1 MTLSNG
7 QRPDPY
13 EGQRTTPGPIHPP
26 IHPMRAPV
34 DFSSPDVFVGG
45 FPFDAFSGV
54 HEIAPIFWHPET
66 TPYEPGF
73 WVLTRFE
80 DVKAVSKN
88 PGLFSSAKGAGPM
101 LSFEGSGY
109 DMSAEM
115 LAIYRANMVAM
126 DPPSHRD
133 FRSVVAPYLS
143 GPAVKQLESGIRDMV
158 ITLLDQLET
167 GKPFD
172 LVRQYSAITPAVALC
187 HLLGVPP
194 HDHPRMIEWGD
205 ALAGADDPEY
215 PMSAAETR
223 SAVFEYGWQLLEQKK
238 LAPGTDLL
246 TAAVQAYSAQ
256 DTKLPFGA
264 MEGLFTIMTIAGHRT
279 TRNTITEGLLA
290 LYAHRNQLQRLLN
303 DPDMIDN
310 AVEEILRYSTVV
322 PMFRRTATDD
332 TEIRGQKIARGE
344 KVVMC
349 YSLANRDPAV
359 FEDPNTF
366 DIARHNA
373 DAQLSFGWAE
383 HMCVGRKLARL
394 ELKVAIQEFVT
405 RFASLEVVE
414 APRYLRTNQA
424 VSIKSVSVVVE
435 G

>member
-1 MTLSNG
+1 MTLNHV

-13 EGQRTTPGPIHPP
+13 EGQRTTSGPVHPP
-26 IHPMRAPV
+26 IHPMPPPA
-34 DFSSPDVFVGG
+34 DFTSPDVFVGG
-45 FPFDAFSGV
+45 FPFDAFAPLD
-54 HEIAPIFWHPET
+54 EIAPIYWHPET

-80 DVKAVSKN
+80 DIRSVSKN

-101 LSFEGSGY
+101 LSFEGTGHQ
-109 DMSAEM
+109 MSAEM

-126 DPPSHRD
+126 DPPEHRA

-143 GPAVKQLESGIRDMV
+143 GPAVKQLESGIRDLV
-158 ITLLDQLET
+158 TSLLDRIEI

-172 LVRQYSAITPAVALC
+172 LVREYSAITPAVALC
-187 HLLGVPP
+187 RLLGVPP
-194 HDHPRMIEWGD
+194 QDHPRMIEWGD
-205 ALAGADDPEY
+205 ALAGPDDPEC
-215 PMSAAETR
+215 PMSASETR
-223 SAVFEYGWQLLEQKK
+223 AAVFEYGWQLLEQKK
-238 LAPGTDLL
+238 ADPGQDLL

-290 LYAHRNQLQRLLN
+290 LYGHPDQLELLRSE
-303 DPDMIDN
+303 PDLVDN

-322 PMFRRTATDD
+322 PMFRRTATED
-332 TEIRGQKIARGE
+332 TEIGGQEIARGE
-344 KVVMC
+344 KVLMC

-359 FEDPNTF
+359 FEEPEAF
-366 DIARHNA
+366 DITRRNA
-373 DAQLSFGWAE
+373 DVQLSFGWAE

-394 ELKVAIQEFVT
+394 ELKIAIQEFVT

-424 VSIKSVSVVVE
+424 VSIKNVSVVVRE
-435 G
+435 